1 MMNRHISISRSCKK
15 YTPSVATRPVGL
27 LTTGLPTSR
36 SVASVPI
43 GNSEQTA
50 QVIET
55 VSRRF
60 VDTLVIGNTRRKSLR
75 TVEGRLY

>member
-15 YTPSVATRPVGL
+15 YTPSVATRPVGRF
-27 LTTGLPTSR
+27 TTGLPTSR
-36 SVASVPI
+36 SVSLCPI

-60 VDTLVIGNTRRKSLR
+60 VDDSSHREHMAQVITHG
-75 TVEGRLY
+75 